1 MLNEAFIYPSEPCE
15 AHFFMDTRTIF
26 DDLRTA
32 EQKHQMT
39 AMIELGIARTIVLY
53 NSDMNR
59 LKEGSHILICLE
71 DE

>member
-1 MLNEAFIYPSEPCE
+1 
-15 AHFFMDTRTIF
+15 MDTRTIF
-26 DDLRTA
+26 DDLRTV

-59 LKEGSHILICLE
+59 LKRRKSYTHMPRG
-71 DE
+71 